1 MGTDN
6 NQNFKN
12 GLISILL
19 LIMLV
24 TGAAVNNP
32 LTSSRPHDSQ
42 HTKLLSSDRGK
53 VDARLWQDPVAAVE
67 RYINQ
72 NKDSGKKS
80 PPETGSMS
88 DFFKKIKGDINENA
102 GLRIIAIS
110 VFGSSYPELTEFRQR
125 YRYAVV
131 SALGVR
137 KYFAQDTEHINFYR
151 LKSSCVPDVD
161 AHCPP
166 IDVPYE
172 WFKGSHEEQVLI
184 LWLNEDKIPA
194 TEYGNFIKVLFNGLK
209 EIQSGQFDFSLIGP
223 TNTSLLVE
231 LMKSKEI
238 DGLSAS
244 FKIISSSATIS
255 DKDLFSA
262 IKKDNQC
269 DKDLGPTKSAECI
282 KEEIAKKLADKSIF
296 RTIGQDINLAK
307 ALIWELEQ
315 RGVNRKI
322 PFIKDECED
331 GLVIISEQDSLY
343 ARSLTEHFIDSVNNE
358 QCNKKENEK
367 QLVVN
372 FTYFRGLDGKLPDLD
387 ESSRKSQDTQDKKEQ
402 KSLITQLDDA
412 SPEHAEGRNQF
423 DYLRRLIGKIE
434 VLDRGEGL
442 GTNRIKAIGIF
453 GNDVYDKLLILQA
466 LRDRFKHKIFFTTEL
481 DARYLHADQTKWARN
496 LVVASNFDLTLRPEL
511 QGSIMPFRDS
521 YQTSMYFST
530 LLALDP
536 KLNNLIPP
544 SKKVESNDWVK
555 MWGMWYTP
563 QQKLSNWLNPQIFEI
578 GRTQAVHLASPPTDY
593 LDKWMKNS
601 ADTKFSEEN
610 NNEVCGTTNLF
621 VCDTIEQK
629 RQKKIDTAAIYR
641 LLILI
646 LTILILCYLLFRSVF
661 EHFLFVV
668 VKGSVI
674 SIVAIGLILLCYSR
688 DNFPNHQT
696 GEPFLWLERVSVW
709 PNLIIRFFGI
719 IIILLV
725 FFYFDKKFREAKEIT
740 KNFEFSKYNG
750 PKNSN
755 NWREGLKG
763 PFFGFTSTNKEVET
777 LWLEYMQI
785 TDYRKPKGYLWIFCA
800 TAISLGLTYFGLFSL
815 GYLNFPSRGEIT
827 QNLHYFL
834 AFVQFFIL
842 WGLIYWVGYEAT
854 ACKRFIDQLEPKKF
868 PADQLDWPLE
878 LMEEHEKRTGI
889 SREEL
894 KPYFRFL
901 LITRLIKRINSII
914 YIPFVLMLLIAI
926 GRSNVFDNLG
936 FSPALII
943 VFIGASIYLIIT
955 LILLKKSAEKQCE
968 DILQFYE
975 EDRPGRISLAFGN
988 ANTVDQVVTEIR
1000 NKKQQTFSFFQ
1011 QPSLLAL
1018 LLPGGGIGLTSIVEY
1033 LYN

>member
-1 MGTDN
+1 MAADN
-6 NQNFKN
+6 NHDSKT
-12 GLISILL
+12 GLIPILL
-19 LIMLV
+19 LIMLA
-24 TGAAVNNP
+24 TGTLINP

-42 HTKLLSSDRGK
+42 YTNKLLSSDVRK
-53 VDARLWQDPVAAVE
+53 VDARLWQDPIAAVE
-67 RYINQ
+67 RHLNQ
-72 NKDSGKKS
+72 DKEAEKKLS
-80 PPETGSMS
+80 PKSIDEFRKEIGS
-88 DFFKKIKGDINENA
+88 KIQNDTD
-102 GLRIIAIS
+102 LRIIAIS

-131 SALGVR
+131 SALGAR
-137 KYFAQDTEHINFYR
+137 GYFAKDTEHINFYR
-151 LKSSCVPDVD
+151 LEPSCVSDVGT
-161 AHCPP
+161 HCPS

-172 WFKGSHEEQVLI
+172 WFKDSFEKQVLI

-194 TEYGNFIKVLFNGLK
+194 TGYGNFIKVLFNGLK
-209 EIQSGQFDFSLIGP
+209 KIQSGQFDFSLIGP

-231 LMKSKEI
+231 LMKSTEI

-255 DKDLFSA
+255 DKDLFDA

-269 DKDLGPTKSAECI
+269 DKDTDTKKAECI
-282 KEEIAKKLADKSIF
+282 KEKITKKLADKSIF

-307 ALIWELEQ
+307 ALIWELGQ

-331 GLVIISEQDSLY
+331 GLIIISEQDSLY
-343 ARSLTEHFIDSVNNE
+343 ARLLTKHFIDSVNNE
-358 QCNKKENEK
+358 QCAKKENEK
-367 QLVVN
+367 QLVAN
-372 FTYFRGLDGKLPDLD
+372 FTYLRGLDGKLPDLD

-402 KSLITQLDDA
+402 KNLIAQLDDA

-423 DYLRRLIGKIE
+423 DYLRRLIDKIE
-434 VLDRGEGL
+434 EIDRGEGL

-481 DARYLHADQTKWARN
+481 DARYLHADQKKWTRN
-496 LVVASNFDLTLRPEL
+496 LIVASNFDFTLRPEL
-511 QGSIMPFRDS
+511 QGTTMPFRDS
-521 YQTSMYFST
+521 YQTSMYLAT
-530 LLALDP
+530 LLALNFPTTKIDNWAQLWINEWP
-536 KLNNLIPP
+536 AK
-544 SKKVESNDWVK
+544 S
-555 MWGMWYTP
+555 
-563 QQKLSNWLNPQIFEI
+563 QKLQLIEQTQQLDGLLKPQIFEI
-578 GRTQAVHLASPPTDY
+578 GRAQAVHLASPPIDY
-593 LDKWMKNS
+593 LDTWIKDP
-601 ADTKFSEEN
+601 ADTRFPQKNIEN
-610 NNEVCGTTNLF
+610 NNDRCVTKYLLG
-621 VCDTIEQK
+621 CDAIEQE
-629 RQKKIDTAAIYR
+629 RQKEIDTKVISQ

-646 LTILILCYLLFRSVF
+646 STILILGYLSFKSVA
-661 EHFLFVV
+661 ESLVTV
-668 VKGSVI
+668 IGSVI
-674 SIVAIGLILLCYSR
+674 SCAAIGFILLWYCL
-688 DNFPNHQT
+688 DNFSNYQT
-696 GEPFLWLERVSVW
+696 GEPFLWLEGVSVW
-709 PNLIIRFFGI
+709 PNLVIRYFGI
-719 IIILLV
+719 IFILLV
-725 FFYFDKKFREAKEIT
+725 FHHYYTKLREAKEIINDL
-740 KNFEFSKYNG
+740 KLPELQESKGNG
-750 PKNSN
+750 H
-755 NWREGLKG
+755 WWEGLWSG
-763 PFFGFTSTNKEVET
+763 PFSGFTSTGKNVKEP
-777 LWLEYMQI
+777 WLEYLKI
-785 TDYRKPKGYLWIFCA
+785 TDLIKSKGYLWILCTA
-800 TAISLGLTYFGLFSL
+800 AISLGLTYFGIFSL

-827 QNLHYFL
+827 QNLHNFI
-834 AFVQFFIL
+834 AFVQFSIL

-854 ACKRFIDQLEPKKF
+854 ACRRFIDQLDA
-868 PADQLDWPLE
+868 ADQFDWPQKLV
-878 LMEEHEKRTGI
+878 EEHENRTGI

-901 LITRLIKRINSII
+901 LITRLLKRVNSII
-914 YIPFVLMLLIAI
+914 YMPFVLMLLIAI